1 MTDEH
6 VFDIAILGAG
16 PGGLTAA
23 VYAARKQLDVV
34 TITGDIGGQTNL
46 TTDIENY
53 MGFQYISGRELADK
67 FYEQVGQFPITMMLG
82 KLAEGIAQEDGHF
95 RIVVS
100 GGEEVLTRTVVIA
113 TGKRSRALNAPG
125 EKELMGR
132 GVSYCT
138 TCDAPF
144 FRDARVAVI
153 GGGNS
158 GVTGVIDLIP
168 IAREITIIEIT
179 DRWRADPVLLE
190 RARGADKVRW
200 LASHRVVRIE
210 GEDEVSAIVIEP
222 ASGGPQETM
231 AVEGVFIEIGLQ
243 PNTDF
248 LRGFVELNQY
258 GEIMVDCR
266 SRTSVPGVFAAGDVT
281 DTPEKQII
289 VAAGEGAKAALAAY
303 QFLLG
308 VEDVRDLQSW

>member
-1 MTDEH
+1 MSDEH

-23 VYAARKQLDVV
+23 VYAARKQLDVAM
-34 TITGDIGGQTNL
+34 ITGDIGGQTNL
-46 TTDIENY
+46 TADIENY
-53 MGFQYISGRELADK
+53 MGFQYISGQELAEK

-82 KLAEGIAQEDGHF
+82 KLAEGIAHDDGRF
-95 RIVVS
+95 RIAVS
-100 GGEEVLTRTVVIA
+100 GGEQVVSRTVVIA
-113 TGKRSRALNAPG
+113 TGKRSRKLNVPG
-125 EKELMGR
+125 ETELMGR

-158 GVTGVIDLIP
+158 GVTGVIDLVP

-179 DRWRADPVLLE
+179 DRWRADPVLMD

-200 LASHRVVRIE
+200 IESHRVVRIE
-210 GEDEVSAIVIEP
+210 GEDEVSTIVIEP
-222 ASGGPQETM
+222 TDGGPQETIP
-231 AVEGVFIEIGLQ
+231 VEGVFVEIGLQ

-248 LRGFVELNQY
+248 LQGFVELNEY
-258 GEIMVDCR
+258 REIVVDCR
-266 SRTSVPGVFAAGDVT
+266 ARTGVRGVFAAGDVT

>member
-1 MTDEH
+1 MSDEH
-6 VFDIAILGAG
+6 VFDIALLGAG

-34 TITGDIGGQTNL
+34 MITGDIGGQTNL
-46 TTDIENY
+46 TADIENY
-53 MGFQYISGRELADK
+53 MGFQYISGRELAEK
-67 FYEQVGQFPITMMLG
+67 FYDQVEKFPVTMKLG
-82 KLAEGIAQEDGHF
+82 KLAEGIAHDDGRF
-95 RIVVS
+95 RITIS
-100 GGEEVLTRTVVIA
+100 GGEEVLARTAVIA
-113 TGKRSRALNAPG
+113 TGKRSRKLNVPG
-125 EKELMGR
+125 EGELMGR

-138 TCDAPF
+138 TCDGPY

-179 DRWRADPVLLE
+179 DRWRADPVLLD

-222 ASGGPQETM
+222 TDGGPQETIP
-231 AVEGVFIEIGLQ
+231 VEGVFVEIGLQ

-248 LRGFVELNQY
+248 LRGFLELNEY
-258 GEIMVDCR
+258 REIVVDCR
-266 SRTSVPGVFAAGDVT
+266 ARTSVPGVFAAGDVT